1 MSRRVLIVEDE
12 QIVAADL
19 ESKLTRMGY
28 SVVGTAASGEEAIRL
43 AGEEKPEIV
52 VMDIQLQGA
61 MKGTEAAEQI
71 QRDLGAK
78 ILLVTAFAGVFAR
91 DPKFR
96 RLPWKCISKPFSAVE
111 LRSALD
117 EMAREG

>member
-1 MSRRVLIVEDE
+1 LSRRVLIVEDE

-71 QRDLGAK
+71 QRNLGSK

-91 DPKFR
+91 DPKLR
-96 RLPWKCISKPFSAVE
+96 QLPWKCISKPFSLVQ
-111 LRSALD
+111 LQSALD
-117 EMAREG
+117 AMAREG

>member
-1 MSRRVLIVEDE
+1 MLIVEDE

-19 ESKLTRMGY
+19 ESKLTPMGY

-71 QRDLGAK
+71 SG
-78 ILLVTAFAGVFAR
+78 TWE
-91 DPKFR
+91 R
-96 RLPWKCISKPFSAVE
+96 RSCW
-111 LRSALD
+111 
-117 EMAREG
+117 